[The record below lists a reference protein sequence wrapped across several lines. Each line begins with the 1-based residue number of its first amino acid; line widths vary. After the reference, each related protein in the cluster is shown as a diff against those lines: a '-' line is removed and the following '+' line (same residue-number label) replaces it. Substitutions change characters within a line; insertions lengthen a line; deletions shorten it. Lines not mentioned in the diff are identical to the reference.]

1 MARFLGRRL
10 IRAVL
15 TVWAVATL
23 VFLLMHALPGDVVL
37 VLLDTVGAG
46 SPAAEK
52 MRQFLGLDRPL
63 HVQYFDWLG
72 DILRGDMGNSLL
84 GGYPVW
90 DLVKSRIPVTVELA
104 ALTILLGL
112 SIAIPLGILAAARNG
127 TWVDLLAM
135 QFGQLGISIPNF
147 WIATILI
154 LVVAARL
161 QWLPP
166 SGYKPFSDG
175 LGVNLLHM
183 VMPTM
188 SLALPLAAVMTRVV
202 RSAVLE
208 VLSRDY
214 MRVAHA
220 KGLRPRQVLWR
231 HGLKNAAI
239 PIVTVIGLELG
250 YLLGGT
256 VLIEEMFFVP
266 GLGQLTV
273 RALLN
278 RDLPVLQGVLLLY
291 STAFVFV
298 NLVVDLLYGQLDP
311 RIRYQ

>member
-183 VMPTM
+183 VMPTV

-220 KGLRPRQVLWR
+220 KGLPPRQVLWR

>member
-1 MARFLGRRL
+1 MSRFLGRRL

-52 MRQFLGLDRPL
+52 MREFLGLDRPL
-63 HVQYFDWLG
+63 YVQYFDWLG
-72 DILRGDMGNSLL
+72 DLLRGDMGNSLL

-112 SIAIPLGILAAARNG
+112 SIAIPLGIVAAARNG
-127 TWVDLLAM
+127 SWVDLLAM

-166 SGYKPFSDG
+166 SGYKPISDG
-175 LGVNLLHM
+175 LGTNLLHM
-183 VMPTM
+183 IMPSL

-208 VLSRDY
+208 VLNRDY

-220 KGLRPRQVLWR
+220 KGLHPQQVLWR
-231 HGLKNAAI
+231 HGLRNAAI

-291 STAFVFV
+291 STAFVLV
-298 NLVVDLLYGQLDP
+298 NLVVDLLYGQIDP
-311 RIRYQ
+311 RIRYE

>member
-1 MARFLGRRL
+1 MSRFLGRRL
-10 IRAVL
+10 LRALL

-37 VLLDTVGAG
+37 MLLNTVGAG
-46 SPAAEK
+46 SDTAEK
-52 MRQFLGLDRPL
+52 MRHFLGLDRPL
-63 HVQYFDWLG
+63 HVQYFDWVG
-72 DILRGDMGNSLL
+72 DVVRGDLGKSLM

-90 DLVKSRIPVTVELA
+90 DLMKSRIPVTVELTI
-104 ALTILLGL
+104 LTIILGL
-112 SIAIPLGILAAARNG
+112 SIALPLGIVAAARNG

-161 QWLPP
+161 RWLPP
-166 SGYKPFSDG
+166 SGFIPLGDG
-175 LGVNLLHM
+175 LIANLQHM
-183 VMPTM
+183 IMPVL
-188 SLALPLAAVMTRVV
+188 SLALPLSAVMTRVV

-208 VLSRDY
+208 VLNTDY
-214 MRVAHA
+214 VRVAHA
-220 KGLRPRQVLWR
+220 KGLHPRQVLWR

-239 PIVTVIGLELG
+239 PILTVIGLELG

-291 STAFVFV
+291 ATAFVFV
-298 NLVVDLLYGQLDP
+298 NLVVDMLYSQLDP
-311 RIRYQ
+311 RIRYE

>member
-1 MARFLGRRL
+1 MSRFLGRRL

-46 SPAAEK
+46 SEAADK
-52 MRQFLGLDRPL
+52 MREFLGLDRPL
-63 HVQYFDWLG
+63 HLQYFDWLG

-112 SIAIPLGILAAARNG
+112 SIAIPLGIVAAARNG
-127 TWVDLLAM
+127 SWIDLLAM

-166 SGYKPFSDG
+166 SGYKPISDG
-175 LGVNLLHM
+175 LGTNLLHM
-183 VMPTM
+183 IMPSL

-208 VLSRDY
+208 VLNRDY

-220 KGLRPRQVLWR
+220 KGLHPQQVLWR
-231 HGLKNAAI
+231 HGLRNAAI

-311 RIRYQ
+311 RIRYE

>member
-1 MARFLGRRL
+1 MAQFLGRRL

-46 SPAAEK
+46 SDAAEK

-166 SGYKPFSDG
+166 SGYRPFSDG

-183 VMPTM
+183 VMPTV

-208 VLSRDY
+208 VLGRDY

-298 NLVVDLLYGQLDP
+298 NLIVDLLYGQLDP

>member
-10 IRAVL
+10 IRAVM

-183 VMPTM
+183 VMPTV

>member
-1 MARFLGRRL
+1 MAQFLGRRL
-10 IRAVL
+10 IRAFL

-46 SPAAEK
+46 SEAAEK

-166 SGYKPFSDG
+166 SGYRPFSDG

-183 VMPTM
+183 VMPTV
-188 SLALPLAAVMTRVV
+188 SLALPLAAVMTRVI

-298 NLVVDLLYGQLDP
+298 NLIVDLLYGQLDP